1 MLKDLEKKIG
11 RKHILKS
18 INLTLS
24 PGIYGLLGPNGAGK
38 TTLIRCLSGSC
49 PISHGNIIFEG
60 NDIKNQFLNIGYLP
74 QEFGLFKELTVYESL
89 CLFANFKETPQNI
102 LKSEVERCI
111 KLVGLEEKA
120 NCRVKHLSGGM
131 VRRVGIAQALLG
143 TPWLILL
150 DEPCAGLDPEER
162 LRFKTIISKIK
173 GNHIII
179 ISTHIVEDVEN
190 MCDKLIVMNDGRIIK
205 CDYCKEIQNSAN
217 GKVYEIQEYA
227 ADQIQKPF
235 LIQRSFKFDET
246 NYIRFLS
253 SKKQK
258 NAIPVSPRLE
268 DGYMCTIKEI

>member
-1 MLKDLEKKIG
+1 
-11 RKHILKS
+11 
-18 INLTLS
+18 
-24 PGIYGLLGPNGAGK
+24 
-38 TTLIRCLSGSC
+38 
-49 PISHGNIIFEG
+49 
-60 NDIKNQFLNIGYLP
+60 
-74 QEFGLFKELTVYESL
+74 
-89 CLFANFKETPQNI
+89 
-102 LKSEVERCI
+102 
-111 KLVGLEEKA
+111 
-120 NCRVKHLSGGM
+120 
-131 VRRVGIAQALLG
+131 
-143 TPWLILL
+143 
-150 DEPCAGLDPEER
+150 
-162 LRFKTIISKIK
+162 
-173 GNHIII
+173 
-179 ISTHIVEDVEN
+179 